1 MPFVSLLILF
11 FRCILKEADGS
22 NDEMVII
29 AGLTGMSIAQFTY
42 FLGRSHPNNLFHI
55 SIPLI
60 VIAAC
65 VIVYLSREAS
75 RGTAGFSLSFIY
87 GGFFAMMML
96 SLNLSPAVFEKL
108 GARFYEYSRINKHIQ
123 DFFERKPTNAK
134 VAETLY
140 LIDKYVKM
148 DNRIAVFTAP
158 DDASEALI
166 LSRKSNVYPVSHV
179 IQDTE
184 IGTLDPRTQHELLSA
199 LQEKKFPITGQSER
213 SAGAMVRTEPV
224 PCDFVMVAAGNVET
238 IKDMHQALRS
248 RIRE

>member
-166 LSRKSNVYPVSHV
+166 LSRKSHVYPVSHV
-179 IQDTE
+179 IQDTV
-184 IGTLDPRTQHELLSA
+184 LPSA
-199 LQEKKFPITGQSER
+199 
-213 SAGAMVRTEPV
+213 
-224 PCDFVMVAAGNVET
+224 AARILNYNPPFKD
-238 IKDMHQALRS
+238 KDMVFLSRDSSDFQKMLVAQLQRQFTFSVKEKTPHGIYAIELR
-248 RIRE
+248 RLP